1 MKLEVVK
8 FKNDDVEVIN
18 DSGQLYVSIKKVCE
32 NLGIDSSRQ
41 YRKIQNE
48 ECFEAKLIRIQ
59 TPTGQKAAWCIPLEK
74 LNGWLFT
81 INPNKV
87 KPEVKQKLIAYKN
100 ECFKVLYN
108 HFLNKATQ
116 QVPANCPAERFDAR
130 INGYKSQLA
139 QRKKQIE
146 ELQWRVLSLEEELKR
161 YKQGGKYILLEHN
174 VLDLAGSYARLRE
187 QLIGTAESL
196 EYIAK
201 NVRDRI
207 ETVDQFIK
215 AIEKTLPKSK
225 NVVKSATKHI
235 KTQMQWQDVFVKN
248 NIK

>member
-1 MKLEVVK
+1 MDVVK
-8 FKNDDVEVIN
+8 DTTIVKVFNGVPSVSHIVIATLSDN
-18 DSGQLYVSIKKVCE
+18 NIESI
-32 NLGIDSSRQ
+32 SR
-41 YRKIQNE
+41 
-48 ECFEAKLIRIQ
+48 LIRQ
-59 TPTGQKAAWCIPLEK
+59 HKSDFELFGT
-74 LNGWLFT
+74 LNYEL
-81 INPNKV
+81 IKV
-87 KPEVKQKLIAYKN
+87 KAGRGASRKKIYWLNEQQSYLLLTYLKNTKEVRDFKIRLIKEYF
-100 ECFKVLYN
+100 EFRQ
-108 HFLNKATQ
+108 KATQ
-116 QVPANCPAERFDAR
+116 PPANCPAERFDAR